1 MLLVIV
7 NLCWQSVPMTE
18 ALVEE
23 LEHAINTW
31 RTHQSQHFVR
41 FSKSK
46 DRHDNFHKLCH
57 APAHVRR
64 NGGLSTT
71 CTSSYEK
78 SHGIMAKQPAK
89 QHNHRNQ
96 EKRMLTV
103 VRRAQVLSQ
112 RELGS
117 GKAYTEAMYKVMRGG
132 DNDFK
137 KSSVYSTSSQV
148 CFVMHFDVPHVMM
161 LFLRVEAL
169 L

>member
-1 MLLVIV
+1 
-7 NLCWQSVPMTE
+7 
-18 ALVEE
+18 
-23 LEHAINTW
+23 
-31 RTHQSQHFVR
+31 
-41 FSKSK
+41 
-46 DRHDNFHKLCH
+46 
-57 APAHVRR
+57 
-64 NGGLSTT
+64 
-71 CTSSYEK
+71 
-78 SHGIMAKQPAK
+78 
-89 QHNHRNQ
+89 
-96 EKRMLTV
+96 MLTV

-117 GKAYTEAMYKVMRGG
+117 WKAYTEAMYKVMRGG